1 MQVFHSGR
9 CIVLEKLVAF
19 VFFGTQFLPF
29 WWIMCNSI
37 SFLFC
42 LISSLLLLLLFSLAS
57 LFWLCWGQSHRGK
70 RQTNIPKYKQ
80 LTYFFMAAAPEKEW
94 NKLLINGMTVGKGDV
109 SPEEFYAV
117 IKKRIERTLIRTV
130 SIHWT
135 QVITV
140 STLESCIF
148 PDVILLRKEVLTSSV
163 FLLSI

>member
-1 MQVFHSGR
+1 
-9 CIVLEKLVAF
+9 
-19 VFFGTQFLPF
+19 
-29 WWIMCNSI
+29 
-37 SFLFC
+37 
-42 LISSLLLLLLFSLAS
+42 
-57 LFWLCWGQSHRGK
+57 
-70 RQTNIPKYKQ
+70 
-80 LTYFFMAAAPEKEW
+80 MAAAPEKEW